1 MYKTFSEEKI
11 DHLTQPMFFGKPV
24 NVARYDQVKYPF
36 IDQLS
41 QRQLA
46 FFWRPEEIDLSKD
59 RLDYMERLNDNERHV
74 FLSNL
79 KYQTLLDSV
88 QGRALV
94 IALLKITSLPE
105 LENWIETWS
114 FSETI
119 HSRSYTHIIRNLV
132 PNPSIIFDDIIEN
145 KYISSRASAIT
156 DRYDAF
162 INGIDLMNVAKEY
175 KEHDEEGWCER
186 TTYAL
191 KKMLYLLLVD
201 INALEALRFFVSFAC
216 SFSFAERAL
225 MEGNAKVIK
234 LIARDELLHRE
245 GTVMILERLRN
256 GSEGPEWA
264 QIAEECKDLVPEIVK
279 SVAEQEIQWAEYL
292 FKDGAILGLNKEI
305 LSQYIKYL
313 ANSNLGMLGV
323 EPIYNDVKKDPL
335 PWMKHYLSSSDVQ
348 VAPQETE
355 ISSYL
360 TADLDVEGGLSGL
373 GGLEL

>member
-132 PNPSIIFDDIIEN
+132 PNPGIIFDDIIEN

-186 TTYAL
+186 TTYSL

-264 QIAEECKDLVPEIVK
+264 QIAEECKDIVPEIVK

>member
-201 INALEALRFFVSFAC
+201 INSLEALRFFVSFAC

-256 GSEGPEWA
+256 GAEGPEWA
-264 QIAEECKDLVPEIVK
+264 QIAEECKDIVPEIVK

>member
-94 IALLKITSLPE
+94 IALLKITSIPE

-132 PNPSIIFDDIIEN
+132 ANPGIIFDDIIEN

-264 QIAEECKDLVPEIVK
+264 QIAEECKDIVPEIVK

>member
-132 PNPSIIFDDIIEN
+132 PNPGIIFDDIIEN

-175 KEHDEEGWCER
+175 KEHNEEGWCER

-264 QIAEECKDLVPEIVK
+264 QIAEECKDIVPEIVK

>member
-94 IALLKITSLPE
+94 IALLKITSIPE

-323 EPIYNDVKKDPL
+323 EPIYYDVKKDPL

>member
-264 QIAEECKDLVPEIVK
+264 QIAEECKDIVPEIVK

>member
-132 PNPSIIFDDIIEN
+132 PNPGIIFDDIIEN

-186 TTYAL
+186 TTYSL

-234 LIARDELLHRE
+234 FIARDELLHRE

-264 QIAEECKDLVPEIVK
+264 QIAEECKDIVPEIVK

>member
-11 DHLTQPMFFGKPV
+11 DHLTQPMFFGLPV

-132 PNPSIIFDDIIEN
+132 PNPSVIFDDIIEN
-145 KYISSRASAIT
+145 KYISSRATAIT
-156 DRYDAF
+156 SRYDDF
-162 INGIDLMNVAKEY
+162 INGIDLLNVAKDY
-175 KEHDEEGWCER
+175 DDKDKDEWYSQ
-186 TTYAL
+186 TVYAL

-245 GTVMILERLRN
+245 GTVMLLERLRN
-256 GSEGPEWA
+256 GSEGPEWV
-264 QIAEECKDLVPEIVK
+264 QIAEECKDQIPAIIQ

-313 ANSNLGMLGV
+313 ANTNLGMLGS
-323 EPIYNDVKKDPL
+323 EPVYPDVKKDPL

-360 TADLDVEGGLSGL
+360 TADLDVEGGLAGL
-373 GGLEL
+373 GDLSL

>member
-1 MYKTFSEEKI
+1 MYKTFSEDKI
-11 DHLTQPMFFGKPV
+11 DHLTQPMFFGQPV
-24 NVARYDQVKYPF
+24 NVARYDHVKYPF

-46 FFWRPEEIDLSKD
+46 FFWRPEEVDLSKD

-132 PNPSIIFDDIIEN
+132 PNPSVIFDDIIEN
-145 KYISSRASAIT
+145 KYISSRAGAIT
-156 DRYDAF
+156 SRYDDF
-162 INGIDLMNVAKEY
+162 INGVDLLGVAKGY
-175 KEHDEEGWCER
+175 KDNLEDDWYEKI
-186 TTYAL
+186 TYAL

-264 QIAEECKDLVPEIVK
+264 KIAEECKDLVPEIVQ
-279 SVAEQEIQWAEYL
+279 SVAAQEIEWAEYL

-305 LSQYIKYL
+305 LTQYIQYL
-313 ANSNLGMLGV
+313 ANNNLMMLGA
-323 EPIYNDVKKDPL
+323 EPVFPEVKKDPL
-335 PWMKHYLSSSDVQ
+335 PWMKHYLSSSEVQ

-360 TADLDVEGGLSGL
+360 TADLDISEGL
-373 GGLEL
+373 GGLGELVL

>member
-94 IALLKITSLPE
+94 IALLKITSIPE

-132 PNPSIIFDDIIEN
+132 PNPGIIFDDIIEN

>member
-132 PNPSIIFDDIIEN
+132 PNPGIIFDDIIEN

-234 LIARDELLHRE
+234 FIARDELLHRE

-264 QIAEECKDLVPEIVK
+264 QIAEECKDIVPEIVK

>member
-94 IALLKITSLPE
+94 IALLKITSIPE

-132 PNPSIIFDDIIEN
+132 PNPGIIFDDIIEN

-264 QIAEECKDLVPEIVK
+264 QIAEECKDIVPEIVK

>member
-1 MYKTFSEEKI
+1 MYKTFSEDKI
-11 DHLTQPMFFGKPV
+11 DHLTQPMFFGQPV
-24 NVARYDQVKYPF
+24 NVARYDYVKYPF

-46 FFWRPEEIDLSKD
+46 FFWRPEEVDLSKD

-132 PNPSIIFDDIIEN
+132 PNPSVIFDDIIEN
-145 KYISSRASAIT
+145 KYISSRAGAIT
-156 DRYDAF
+156 SRYDDF
-162 INGIDLMNVAKEY
+162 INGVDLLGVAKGY
-175 KEHDEEGWCER
+175 KDNSEDDWYEK

-264 QIAEECKDLVPEIVK
+264 KIAEECKDLVPEIVQ
-279 SVAEQEIQWAEYL
+279 SVAAQEIEWAEYL

-305 LSQYIKYL
+305 LTQYIQYL
-313 ANSNLGMLGV
+313 ANNNLMMLGA
-323 EPIYNDVKKDPL
+323 EPVFPEVKKDPL
-335 PWMKHYLSSSDVQ
+335 PWMKHYLSSSEVQ

-360 TADLDVEGGLSGL
+360 TADLDISEGL
-373 GGLEL
+373 GGLGELVL

>member
-132 PNPSIIFDDIIEN
+132 ANPGIIFDDIIEN

>member
-264 QIAEECKDLVPEIVK
+264 QIAEECKDIVPEIVK

-323 EPIYNDVKKDPL
+323 EPIYNDEKKDPL

>member
-132 PNPSIIFDDIIEN
+132 PNPGIIFDDIIEN

-162 INGIDLMNVAKEY
+162 INGIDLMNVAREY

-264 QIAEECKDLVPEIVK
+264 QIAEECKDIVPEIVK

>member
-132 PNPSIIFDDIIEN
+132 PNPGIIFDDIIEN

-264 QIAEECKDLVPEIVK
+264 QIAEECKDIVPEIVK

>member
-1 MYKTFSEEKI
+1 MYKTFSEDKI
-11 DHLTQPMFFGKPV
+11 DHLTQPMFFGQPV
-24 NVARYDQVKYPF
+24 NVARYDHVKYPF

-46 FFWRPEEIDLSKD
+46 FFWRPEEVDLSKD

-132 PNPSIIFDDIIEN
+132 PNPSVIFDDIIEN
-145 KYISSRASAIT
+145 KYISSRAGAIT
-156 DRYDAF
+156 SRYDDF
-162 INGIDLMNVAKEY
+162 INGVDLLGVAKGY
-175 KEHDEEGWCER
+175 KDNSEDDWYEK

-264 QIAEECKDLVPEIVK
+264 KIAEECKDLVPEIVQ
-279 SVAEQEIQWAEYL
+279 SVAAQEIEWAEYL

-305 LSQYIKYL
+305 LTQYIQYL
-313 ANSNLGMLGV
+313 ANNNLMMLGA
-323 EPIYNDVKKDPL
+323 EPVFPEVKKDPL
-335 PWMKHYLSSSDVQ
+335 PWMKHYLSSSEVQ

-360 TADLDVEGGLSGL
+360 TADLDISEGL
-373 GGLEL
+373 GGLGELVL